1 MTEATLAKPHIRRAH
16 WYKPRSV
23 WRSLVIRPRVY
34 FASATGAA
42 ALLLL
47 PANIGGPVREAVAWC
62 LGGTI
67 YLVLAFRLMTRCNA
81 ERIRTRAAAQ
91 DDSDLVIMCM
101 ILLAMFSSFAAIIG
115 LISEAKQ
122 TSGEGR
128 LAYIALAGTTILISW
143 LVMQTV
149 FTLHYAH
156 EHYAP
161 HNMTLAGRG
170 GLSFPSDEHPDY
182 WDFFYFSTSI
192 GATSQTSDVSINDK
206 VIRRLVTL
214 HAIVSFFFNTMVLA
228 LTINLAASLAS

>member
-1 MTEATLAKPHIRRAH
+1 MVQTSARAPHVRRAH
-16 WYKPRSV
+16 WYKAHSV

-34 FASATGAA
+34 FAATTGLA
-42 ALLLL
+42 ALLFL
-47 PANIGGPVREAVAWC
+47 PGSIPGSVREAMAWC
-62 LGGTI
+62 LGGTV
-67 YLVLAFRLMTRCNA
+67 YLVLAFRLMARCDA
-81 ERIRTRAAAQ
+81 ERIRTRAGAQ
-91 DDSDLVIMCM
+91 DDSDLVIMSM
-101 ILLAMFSSFAAIIG
+101 ILLAMFSSFAAILG

-122 TSGEGR
+122 VTGEGR
-128 LAYIALAGTTILISW
+128 VLYIALAGTTILISW

-161 HNMTLAGRG
+161 HNVLVAGRG
-170 GLSFPSDEHPDY
+170 GLTFPADEHPDY

-206 VIRRLVTL
+206 TIRRLVTL

-228 LTINLAASLAS
+228 LTINLAASLAG